1 MRTLKQNTARNV
13 LVFMADETDHVT
25 GKTGLTLTIT
35 ASKAGAAFASIS
47 PTVTERTNGWYQLAL
62 TASHTDTLGDL
73 ALHITGA
80 GADPADILMQ
90 VVSHDL
96 SAIGKSAFLATE
108 LAIGTVTS
116 QTEFIIPGGPAN
128 DIANVMAIF
137 FDASASNSPVVAEG
151 AYTGSTTTLVLTS
164 ATGITVTTSDT
175 VTLYAVAANTLGTDA
190 ISAAA
195 LSAAAVTKIQTGL
208 ATPTNITAATG
219 VVLSG
224 VTHTGA
230 VIPTVTTLT
239 GHTAQTGDSFAR
251 IGAAGSGLTSLASAA
266 NLTIVAGYLDTE
278 IAAILAD
285 TNELQADWADGGR
298 LDLLLDTASSGG
310 GLDAAGVRAAVGL
323 ASANLDTQLDAIVAD
338 TNELQ
343 TDWASGGRLES
354 TVLMVGIS
362 YTHAGTGGTATATIT
377 KA

>member
-13 LVFMADETDHVT
+13 LVFMADSTDHVT
-25 GKTGLTLTIT
+25 GKTGLTLTIIG
-35 ASKAGAAFASIS
+35 SKAGAAFASIS
-47 PTVTERTNGWYQLAL
+47 PTVTERSNGWYQLAL

-73 ALHITGA
+73 ALHITGT

-96 SAIGKSAFLATE
+96 SAIGKNAFVATE

-116 QTEFIIPGGPAN
+116 QTQFIIPGGPAN

-137 FDASASNSPVVAEG
+137 FDNSASNAPVVAEG
-151 AYTGSTTTLVLTS
+151 AYVGSTTTLTLTA

-208 ATPTNITAATG
+208 ATPTNITEVG
-219 VVLSG
+219 SV
-224 VTHTGA
+224 TGA
-230 VIPTVTTLT
+230 VGSVTGNVGGNVVGSVGSVLGGINTTSGTITTL
-239 GHTAQTGDSFAR
+239 
-251 IGAAGSGLTSLASAA
+251 
-266 NLTIVAGYLDTE
+266 
-278 IAAILAD
+278 
-285 TNELQADWADGGR
+285 DG
-298 LDLLLDTASSGG
+298 LDTAQDLEHGVTRTAIPSS
-310 GLDAAGVRAAVGL
+310 
-323 ASANLDTQLDAIVAD
+323 ASVAD
-338 TNELQ
+338 AVWDALTA
-343 TDWASGGRLES
+343 DHAVAGSFGAS
-354 TVLMVGIS
+354 VLIIGVG
-362 YTHAGTGGTATATIT
+362 YTHAGSGGTATATIT